1 MKSFT
6 ILLKSKLF
14 EYLKGET
21 TISWNLNNWNSWS
34 KDGSRF
40 EAPFRFNCPK
50 CQQISG
56 PFLPSHNWT
65 IFFMFSLWLVY
76 WLLLSPIVPG
86 FGLLQKVQKLCWI
99 LQKRIYE
106 YGRFVSCTHN
116 GFWMMY
122 FSTFR
127 VGILHICNRYEWR
140 EVTWVCL
147 GKHNVSLDDGHLIIF
162 QITIGSQ
169 KKNLKFDTFGKTYW
183 KVFVQKSH

>member
-21 TISWNLNNWNSWS
+21 TISWNLNNWNSWP
-34 KDGSRF
+34 KDGSRL
-40 EAPFRFNCPK
+40 EAPLRFNCPK

-76 WLLLSPIVPG
+76 WLLLSPILPG
-86 FGLLQKVQKLCWI
+86 FGLLQKGQKLCWI

-116 GFWMMY
+116 GFCY
-122 FSTFR
+122 
-127 VGILHICNRYEWR
+127 C
-140 EVTWVCL
+140 
-147 GKHNVSLDDGHLIIF
+147 SLVRKVQKLDIIF
-162 QITIGSQ
+162 AHLGVIGMAIVVYVTKIE
-169 KKNLKFDTFGKTYW
+169 KKGFYI
-183 KVFVQKSH
+183 

>member
-34 KDGSRF
+34 KDGSMF
-40 EAPFRFNCPK
+40 EAPLRFNCPK

-127 VGILHICNRYEWR
+127 VGILHICNRYIWKER
-140 EVTWVCL
+140 GNMGLL
-147 GKHNVSLDDGHLIIF
+147 GK
-162 QITIGSQ
+162 T
-169 KKNLKFDTFGKTYW
+169 
-183 KVFVQKSH
+183 

>member
-1 MKSFT
+1 MISLLVAIKPNSTGVWIAAKST
-6 ILLKSKLF
+6 ETLLD
-14 EYLKGET
+14 
-21 TISWNLNNWNSWS
+21 N
-34 KDGSRF
+34 
-40 EAPFRFNCPK
+40 
-50 CQQISG
+50 
-56 PFLPSHNWT
+56 
-65 IFFMFSLWLVY
+65 
-76 WLLLSPIVPG
+76 
-86 FGLLQKVQKLCWI
+86 WI

-127 VGILHICNRYEWR
+127 VGILHICNRYERR